1 MQVAD
6 FLQPG
11 DVLVDLDAQSKLSAL
26 QLLSRRA
33 ATALGVSE
41 QAIFDPLYAREKL
54 GSTGLGEGAAIP
66 HTRVAGLEK
75 PFGLLARLMKPIDF
89 DAIDEIP
96 VDILFL
102 LLLPAAGGKDHLN
115 VLAAVARQ
123 LRSPDMLK
131 KLRHADRADALYVA
145 IAGLPPA

>member
-11 DVLVDLDAQSKLSAL
+11 DVFVDLDVQTKLEAL

-33 ATALGVSE
+33 ATTLGITQ
-41 QAIFDPLYAREKL
+41 QAIFEPLYAREKL
-54 GSTGLGEGAAIP
+54 GSTGIGEGAAIP

-75 PFGLLARLMKPIDF
+75 PFGLLARLVKPIDF
-89 DAIDEIP
+89 EAIDETP
-96 VDILFL
+96 VDLLFL
-102 LLLPAAGGKDHLN
+102 LLVPSAGGKDHLN

-123 LRSPDMLK
+123 LRSPDTLK
-131 KLRHADRADALYVA
+131 KLRQAESVPELYA
-145 IAGLPPA
+145 AMAAG

>member
-1 MQVAD
+1 MQVSD

-11 DVLVDLDAQSKLSAL
+11 DVLVGVDAQTKLKAL
-26 QLLSRRA
+26 ELLSRRA
-33 ATALGVSE
+33 AATLGIAE
-41 QAIFDPLYAREKL
+41 QAIFEPLYAREKL
-54 GSTGLGEGAAIP
+54 GSTGIGEGAAIP

-75 PFGLLARLMKPIDF
+75 PFGLLARLVKPIDF
-89 DAIDEIP
+89 EAIDETP

-102 LLLPAAGGKDHLN
+102 LLVPAAGGKDHLN

-131 KLRHADRADALYVA
+131 KLRQAESAGELHGA
-145 IAGLPPA
+145 IASG